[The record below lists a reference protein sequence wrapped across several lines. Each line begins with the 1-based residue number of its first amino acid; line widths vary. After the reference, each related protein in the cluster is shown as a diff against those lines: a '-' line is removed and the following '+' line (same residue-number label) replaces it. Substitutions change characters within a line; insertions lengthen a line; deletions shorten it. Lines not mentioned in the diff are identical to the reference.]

1 VGSGRR
7 GHASE
12 AYQRSPHARQV
23 PQERHFSAPLGIC
36 RRQVGQGRV
45 RRMRGPTV
53 PMRRLSHILR
63 CARTARSITGPWGLA
78 LRRDSALEHLGCR
91 HNEARTIRRPR
102 PGGRL
107 PGQAEAHADRLSKL
121 VRLEFRPLN
130 RARHV
135 ARCTPIPGACRA
147 LLGRDLKGGSQVWFL
162 VPSKRSTRP
171 PLTSPSAPA
180 GPRGRGDTRR
190 RRHRSFAAGAGHR
203 AWTRTPASSGTPR
216 APTRSLRR
224 WCPRAAV
231 VHPTTCA
238 PHEPPSPRG
247 ADNSCALRDQRRSAR
262 PRSKLRS
269 KDI

>member
-107 PGQAEAHADRLSKL
+107 PGPGRGPRRPPEQAGPARVPASESGSSCCPVYTHPGGASSTSGSRPQRRVAGLVSRSEQAVNSTTAHFP
-121 VRLEFRPLN
+121 FRP
-130 RARHV
+130 R
-135 ARCTPIPGACRA
+135 
-147 LLGRDLKGGSQVWFL
+147 
-162 VPSKRSTRP
+162 RSTG
-171 PLTSPSAPA
+171 S
-180 GPRGRGDTRR
+180 GR
-190 RRHRSFAAGAGHR
+190 HA
-203 AWTRTPASSGTPR
+203 
-216 APTRSLRR
+216 
-224 WCPRAAV
+224 
-231 VHPTTCA
+231 
-238 PHEPPSPRG
+238 
-247 ADNSCALRDQRRSAR
+247 
-262 PRSKLRS
+262 
-269 KDI
+269 